1 MTEVIAWR
9 DIPGKNNLD
18 LAQNHLAEHNIPS
31 TGRMTGMSFGNF
43 PPISM
48 NDLLVV
54 EEDLE
59 QAVKLMEELT
69 ADGWTVWSMK

>member
-1 MTEVIAWR
+1 MAEAIAWR
-9 DIPGKNNLD
+9 DIPGKTNVD

-31 TGRMTGMSFGNF
+31 RGQLMGFSFVSI
-43 PPISM
+43 PPISIH
-48 NDLLVV
+48 NLWVD